1 MRVTD
6 RNRFRKDAESRFPIK
21 IDIAVAYG
29 QPWPY
34 ADMLAWC
41 FENVPARQW
50 EQHGYMNWNRRDDS
64 GAPMDFSRWYFMSD
78 ADAEAF
84 RKRWMEGNDAS
95 GSATISDDHPRPEQS

>member
-50 EQHGYMNWNRRDDS
+50 EQYGYMNWNRRDDS
-64 GAPMDFSRWYFMSD
+64 GAPMDLSRWYFMSD

>member
-1 MRVTD
+1 
-6 RNRFRKDAESRFPIK
+6 
-21 IDIAVAYG
+21 
-29 QPWPY
+29 
-34 ADMLAWC
+34 MLAWC
-41 FENVPARQW
+41 LENVPARQW

>member
-1 MRVTD
+1 MRPTD
-6 RNRFRKDAESRFPIK
+6 RDRFRKDAEARFPIK
-21 IDIAVAYG
+21 IDIARAYG

-41 FENVPARQW
+41 FENVPSGAW
-50 EQHGYMNWNRRDDS
+50 EQHGYMDWNRRDDN

-84 RKRWMEGNDAS
+84 RRRWVTDF
-95 GSATISDDHPRPEQS
+95 PP